1 MFKKIILLT
10 FIVFLNAC
18 STSQVDFKND
28 QLMIQSGNTSTF
40 YDGKLIA
47 KHNENFST
55 LFIDQKI
62 LQVPR
67 GDLIVYEYAHTDLQY
82 EFGPSLQRII
92 QLVFDARQ
100 TIPVY
105 IGSQLSAYQIALPH
119 GQWLNILAQ
128 QSNSQDL
135 YFIYGMSTTQFNK
148 MIREIN
154 PDAPLAPYTQVMTLH
169 SAEKALQS
177 RWTTRKVHFVPL
189 VVPYQLSMRY

>member
-1 MFKKIILLT
+1 
-10 FIVFLNAC
+10 
-18 STSQVDFKND
+18 
-28 QLMIQSGNTSTF
+28 MIQSGNTSTF

-82 EFGPSLQRII
+82 EFGPSLRRII
-92 QLVFDARQ
+92 QIVFDARQ

-128 QSNSQDL
+128 QSNTQDL

-148 MIREIN
+148 MIRKIN
-154 PDAPLAPYTQVMTLH
+154 PDAPLAPYAQVMTLH
-169 SAEKALQS
+169 SSQKALQS
-177 RWTTRKVHFVPL
+177 RWTMQKVHFVPL